1 MRTLEVSGSAL
12 TAHRLW
18 LDLIANNIANMTTTR
33 TPEGGPY
40 RRRVPVFAQRL
51 REVRA
56 GATLRREEAGV
67 AVSAVVADP
76 NPPRLVFDP
85 SHPDADARGY
95 VAYPNINIV
104 NEMVDMLAATRAYE
118 ASATVVEAAKGMA
131 LRALEIGRG

>member
-1 MRTLEVSGSAL
+1 MKTLEVSGSAL

-40 RRRVPVFAQRL
+40 RRRVPVFAERL
-51 REVRA
+51 KEARV
-56 GATLRREEAGV
+56 GGTLRREEAGV
-67 AVSAVVADP
+67 AVAAVVADP

-85 SHPDADARGY
+85 SHPDADAQGY

-118 ASATVVEAAKGMA
+118 ASATVMEAAKSMA